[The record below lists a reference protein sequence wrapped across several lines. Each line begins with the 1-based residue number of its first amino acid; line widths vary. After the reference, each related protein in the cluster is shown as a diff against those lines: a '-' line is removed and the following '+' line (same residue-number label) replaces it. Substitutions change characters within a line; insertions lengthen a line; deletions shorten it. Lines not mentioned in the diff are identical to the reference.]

1 MKDYLKLLKYV
12 SNYKKFA
19 MLNVIFNMLAALFG
33 VFSITLVIPFIGFLF
48 GKQAL
53 VTAAPP
59 LAFNMQS
66 LKENFYYFIS
76 NIITKN
82 SLPGN
87 EAAGKIKA
95 LIIICCGFLLALI
108 LKNLFRYLAMY
119 YIAFMRNG
127 VIRDIRNAMHERVLA
142 LPLQYYS
149 NERKGDIMS
158 RMSNDVMEIEWS
170 ILSGLEFLFR
180 EPFTIALTLAILIGL
195 SGNLTLT
202 VFIIL
207 PIAGLIIG
215 LLGSSLRRSSVK
227 AQTLMGQ
234 LFSSMEET
242 LGGLR
247 IIKAFTAEKF
257 QQQKFETLNQ
267 SYTKVMVKVFNK
279 RDAASPVS
287 EVFGAAATVVVI
299 YFGGRL
305 VLQND
310 GFSAEDLI
318 GYIAMFSQI
327 ITPAKAFSTA
337 YNNMQ
342 KGIAS
347 VDRINRILTAE
358 ITIANPVSAIEK
370 HSFDNSITYNNVMFK
385 YADDAVLQ
393 NINITIEK
401 GKTIALVGPSGS
413 GKSTMA
419 DLLPRF
425 YDVVNGA
432 ICIDGVDVRQM
443 RLETLRKLIGVVT
456 QESILFNDTVK
467 NNIAFGMPDADDLA
481 IEEAARIA
489 NAHEF
494 IELLPDG
501 YQTNIGDRG
510 SKLSGGQRQ
519 RISIA
524 RAILKN
530 PPILILDEA
539 TSALDTE
546 SERLVQ
552 DALIKLMEHRTTLV
566 IAHRLSTIQHAD
578 EIIVLQRGQI
588 VERGNHQQLLALEG
602 VYKKLYDMQGF
613 AV

>member
-1 MKDYLKLLKYV
+1 LKDYLKLLKYV

-370 HSFDNSITYNNVMFK
+370 HSFDNCITYNNVMFK

-539 TSALDTE
+539 TSALDTQ